1 MHIAFPGHFKDNEKM
16 PAPKS
21 IFLSK
26 SQFTRG
32 LQCHKSLWLLKY
44 RKELQEKPDAALQA
58 RFDAG
63 TEVGILA
70 QQLFPGGA
78 ALQYENGISE
88 NILKTQQLLLSGTEI
103 FYEATFRYDNVLAMV
118 DILRKGE
125 NGWEIYEVKS
135 STETKDIF
143 INDTAVQYYVVNGA
157 GLKITKVFLVH
168 LNSGYTRQG
177 DLDLSALFA
186 VDDVTDVTLSRQH
199 SIPEQISDMRRDL
212 DGGEP
217 VIDIGPYC
225 DDPYACDF
233 KQYCWQRI
241 PENSVFD
248 IANLRSNR
256 KFALYYGGIVH
267 LRDIP
272 ADFSLSENMHIQVEA
287 ELTGREFINRER
299 IRTFLAEISE
309 PAGFLDFETFM
320 EPVPSFDYQRP
331 YQQIPFQYSLHVC
344 EKGRISHAEFL
355 GVPGT
360 DPRPAFIRKLLDDTG
375 ACRTII
381 VYNQAF
387 EVARLRE
394 MAGDFPKF
402 ADGIASVIER
412 IVDLFTPFRNR
423 DYYVR
428 EMHGSH
434 SIKHVLPA
442 LVPDL
447 GYEGLTIADGET
459 AMLAYSGL
467 LRIRDDAEREK
478 IRRDLLAYCRM
489 DTIAMVRIWEKLIS
503 TVEPKGQLRLF

>member
-1 MHIAFPGHFKDNEKM
+1 MHIAFPGHFNDNGNM

-32 LQCHKSLWLLKY
+32 LQCHKSLWLFKY

-88 NILKTQQLLLSGTEI
+88 NILKTQKLLLAGTEI
-103 FYEATFRYDNVLAMV
+103 IYEATFRYDNVLAMV
-118 DILRKGE
+118 DILRKGA

-135 STETKDIF
+135 STEAKDIF
-143 INDTAVQYYVVNGA
+143 INDTAVQYYVVRGA
-157 GLKITKVFLVH
+157 GLDIAKVSLVR
-168 LNSGYTRQG
+168 LNNGYTRQG
-177 DLDLSALFA
+177 ELDLAALFA
-186 VDDVTDVTLSRQH
+186 VDDVTAATLSRQH
-199 SIPEQISDMRRDL
+199 NIPGELSEMRRSL
-212 DGGEP
+212 EGGEP
-217 VIDIGPYC
+217 AIDIGPYC

-233 KQYCWQRI
+233 KQYCWQGI

-267 LRDIP
+267 MRDIP
-272 ADFSLSENMHIQVEA
+272 ADFCLSENMQVQVEA
-287 ELTGREFINRER
+287 ELTGRKTINRER
-299 IRTFLAEISE
+299 IGTFLAEISE

-344 EKGRISHAEFL
+344 EKGRLSHAEFL
-355 GVPGT
+355 GAPGT
-360 DPRPAFIRKLLDDTG
+360 DPRPAFMRKLLHDT
-375 ACRTII
+375 AYCRTII

-387 EVARLRE
+387 EAARLRE
-394 MAGDFPKF
+394 MASDFPEF
-402 ADGIASVIER
+402 SDGIAALVER
-412 IVDLFTPFRNR
+412 LVDLMIPFRNR

-434 SIKHVLPA
+434 SIKNVLPA
-442 LVPDL
+442 LVPEL
-447 GYEGLTIADGET
+447 GYGNLAIADGET

-467 LRIRDDAEREK
+467 LKVSDAAEKEK

-489 DTIAMVRIWEKLIS
+489 DTLAMVRIWEKLVS
-503 TVEPKGQLRLF
+503 TAEPRGQLRLF